1 MGVLILLA
9 VVVLAFL
16 CGRLMVMVTK
26 QNKRIEG
33 LELEVKSCKHMV
45 KSIDEEWE

>member
-1 MGVLILLA
+1 MLA

-16 CGRLMVMVTK
+16 CGRLMVMVTR
-26 QNKRIEG
+26 QNKRIED

-45 KSIDEEWE
+45 KTIDDDWE